1 MPPIPAKLATLT
13 QQENLHFLLAVES
26 GSRAWGFA
34 SPDSDYDV
42 RALYIRPSA
51 HYLAIDEGKDT
62 FEFIEDEWFD
72 VGAWDIRKALRLLRK
87 SNAVLLEWLRS
98 PAGYA
103 AGSAFVLSVA
113 AMIGLSFI
121 VSICSSIDAFFALAY
136 ARSFTT
142 GSILS
147 FLLAGPM
154 VDIKLIM
161 LMKTTFRWR
170 FIVAIVLIIF
180 ALSFAAGIGV
190 NLYAR

>member
-1 MPPIPAKLATLT
+1 MLTIGASIAAAT
-13 QQENLHFLLAVES
+13 QVFVP
-26 GSRAWGFA
+26 R
-34 SPDSDYDV
+34 
-42 RALYIRPSA
+42 
-51 HYLAIDEGKDT
+51 
-62 FEFIEDEWFD
+62 FI
-72 VGAWDIRKALRLLRK
+72 I
-87 SNAVLLEWLRS
+87 NAV
-98 PAGYA
+98 
-103 AGSAFVLSVA
+103 GSDIILSVA

-180 ALSFAAGIGV
+180 TLSFAAGMGV